1 MELNDVFNSE
11 NRFFSLMNKVWDM
24 VVLNLLFVVTVIVG
38 IGPAASALYYAVA
51 KNIRRSR
58 GYAARSF
65 FHAFKLNFKQG
76 FIIGIMQLVAAFS
89 LYYCYWFALSM
100 KEGETISQVY
110 ITLWFVFTLLFLFMS
125 VYIYPVLS
133 RFSMSIPGLLRMSF
147 VLSLR
152 HLPSTILMVAM
163 IVLEFLAAYL
173 VPPLLTFVILCGASL
188 YVLLKSLLME
198 RILKRYIKKPEEGE
212 EVPADAWYLE

>member
-1 MELNDVFNSE
+1 M
-11 NRFFSLMNKVWDM
+11 MNKVWDM
-24 VVLNLLFVVTVIVG
+24 VVLNLLFLVTVIIG

-58 GYAARSF
+58 GYATKSF

-76 FIIGIMQLVAAFS
+76 VIIGILQLVAAFS
-89 LYYCYWFALSM
+89 LYYCYWFAMSM
-100 KEGETISQVY
+100 KEGNTITQVY
-110 ITLWFVFTLLFLFMS
+110 MALWFVFTLLFLFMS

-133 RFSMSIPGLLRMSF
+133 RFSMSVPSLLKMSF

-152 HLPSTILMVAM
+152 HLPSTLVMVAM

-173 VPPLLTFVILCGASL
+173 IPPLLTIVVICGASL
-188 YVLLKSLLME
+188 YVLLKSLMME

>member
-1 MELNDVFNSE
+1 
-11 NRFFSLMNKVWDM
+11 
-24 VVLNLLFVVTVIVG
+24 
-38 IGPAASALYYAVA
+38 
-51 KNIRRSR
+51 
-58 GYAARSF
+58 
-65 FHAFKLNFKQG
+65 
-76 FIIGIMQLVAAFS
+76 
-89 LYYCYWFALSM
+89 M